1 MLNKSIY
8 KLKIMTLSIHAIGP
22 LTNDSS
28 KKYVTVYKAVLTK
41 PVLT

>member
-8 KLKIMTLSIHAIGP
+8 ILKVMTLSIHVIGP
-22 LTNDSS
+22 LTNSS